1 MEEILFRFFH
11 RVGFVFLYDLPGNM
25 RLLDDGVLAF
35 DKQADLVLVN
45 LRGRVVLSVSSLA
58 FCKESV
64 NKVSNADMVCCT
76 SDMDCTYLR

>member
-1 MEEILFRFFH
+1 MAAKNETK
-11 RVGFVFLYDLPGNM
+11 NM
-25 RLLDDGVLAF
+25 KSASKEDR
-35 DKQADLVLVN
+35 
-45 LRGRVVLSVSSLA
+45 VSSLA

>member
-1 MEEILFRFFH
+1 MESGSQSLEEILFRFFH

-45 LRGRVVLSVSSLA
+45 LRGGVVL
-58 FCKESV
+58 
-64 NKVSNADMVCCT
+64 
-76 SDMDCTYLR
+76 